1 MNIKGIIFDLD
12 GVVCSTDEYHYAA
25 WKSLADE
32 LGIYFDKK
40 INDRLRGVSRMASLD
55 IILERSKKQYTDEEK
70 KRLAAVKNARYVEL
84 LQNLT
89 PEDVLPGIR
98 EFLRDCREYGMKT
111 AIASASRNA
120 PFIIRR
126 LELEEDFDF
135 IADAAKVKNAKPAP
149 DIFLAAAEG
158 LGLEPTVCIGIEDAA
173 AGIEAIHAAGM
184 KAIGIG
190 SEKTLADADA
200 LLDGTDKLS
209 MVIVRGMAKE

>member
-12 GVVCSTDEYHYAA
+12 GVICSTDEYHYQA

-32 LGIYFDKK
+32 LGIYFDRS

-55 IILERSKKQYTDEEK
+55 IILERSEKQYTEEEK
-70 KRLAAVKNARYVEL
+70 IQLAEIKNTRYVEL
-84 LQNLT
+84 LQYLT
-89 PEDVLPGIR
+89 PDDILPGIGD
-98 EFLRDCREYGMKT
+98 FLKKCHENGIKT
-111 AIASASRNA
+111 ALASASRNA

-126 LELEEDFDF
+126 LGLEDDFDF
-135 IADAAKVKNAKPAP
+135 IADAAKVKNTKPAP

-158 LGLEPTVCIGIEDAA
+158 LQLDPAVCIGIEDAA

-190 SEKTLADADA
+190 SGETLSEADI
-200 LLDGTDKLS
+200 LLDRTAELSQIKLL
-209 MVIVRGMAKE
+209 V

>member
-1 MNIKGIIFDLD
+1 MNIKGVIFDLD

-32 LGIYFDKK
+32 LGIYFDKQ

-55 IILERSKKQYTDEEK
+55 IILERSERQYTDEEK
-70 KRLAAVKNARYVEL
+70 NHLAVVKNTRYVEL

-98 EFLRDCREYGMKT
+98 EFLKECREYGMKT
-111 AIASASRNA
+111 ALASASRNA
-120 PFIIRR
+120 PFIIRKLA
-126 LELEEDFDF
+126 LEDAFDF
-135 IADAAKVKNAKPAP
+135 MADAAKVKNTKPAP

-158 LGLEPTVCIGIEDAA
+158 LSLAPHECVGIEDAF

-184 KAIGIG
+184 RAVGIG
-190 SEKTLADADA
+190 SPETLSKADV
-200 LLDGTDKLS
+200 LLDSTEKLTLK
-209 MVIVRGMAKE
+209 IIR